1 MSIGT
6 SSVKELITNHSKF
19 VIVSHQSPD
28 GDAVGSATGLARV
41 LTNLTKEVVIV
52 LPDPPSAVLLPFLSE
67 VTCYFYNEKP
77 TECESVMDG
86 ATVLFALDFNTISRV
101 GEALRPHLDSFQ
113 GKKVMIDHHQNPDNF
128 ADVLLSDTENTSTC
142 QLVYETL
149 ERMNLDYAID
159 LVAAR
164 ALYLGMMTDTGSFR
178 YPSVTSETHS
188 VISKL
193 IGYGIRPF
201 EIHEQVFDHQ
211 SMDQL
216 QLRGYAVSQKLVL
229 SSSFPFAYI
238 TLTEEELN
246 RFNYQPGDTEGLV
259 NVMLGIDGIQA
270 GVLLS
275 EKGGEIKLSF
285 RSKNTCYVNGYAQR
299 YFNGGGH
306 RYAAGGR
313 TKIGMEETVT
323 LLLSTYH
330 ELFVS

>member
-216 QLRGYAVSQKLVL
+216 QLRGYAVSKV
-229 SSSFPFAYI
+229 
-238 TLTEEELN
+238 
-246 RFNYQPGDTEGLV
+246 
-259 NVMLGIDGIQA
+259 GIVFFFSLCLHHSDRRRVEPI
-270 GVLLS
+270 
-275 EKGGEIKLSF
+275 
-285 RSKNTCYVNGYAQR
+285 
-299 YFNGGGH
+299 
-306 RYAAGGR
+306 
-313 TKIGMEETVT
+313 
-323 LLLSTYH
+323 
-330 ELFVS
+330 